1 MGTMQRGAGAGGGRR
16 GRCHDRARAARPA
29 SGGHRRS
36 LSRHVPREAPV
47 VARLLPA
54 GSCVGAPS
62 SRRSVGGGPE
72 LGSWSPPGAAPRSPR
87 RGSAAAEGSA
97 SASPE
102 TGFQSPFALRDL
114 GKAADGLGGFLGPR
128 WHLGDLSSSSL
139 KPSPRF
145 KSLAQCL
152 PVVERWWSLC
162 RQSTCRGH
170 CPWPPLPPWVLTSSS
185 GLTAA
190 GRCPRPPEASVCA
203 SCTSEAR
210 CSGPPPRSHP
220 PEGRLGGACGHPGLS
235 LPAAR
240 ELSSLGPSVSRQ
252 DVAWPSVSSA
262 TQPYRSLPAP
272 SPRFRFPACASRARA
287 PNTLLSP
294 QSLPQG
300 SCLKNQR
307 EKCQHE
313 GQNIQPGTRGSGKAR
328 DRVTLL
334 NPRVTLSTR
343 RVIGLD
349 RK

>member
-1 MGTMQRGAGAGGGRR
+1 MGTMQRGAGAGGGRW

-72 LGSWSPPGAAPRSPR
+72 LGSRSPPGAAPRSPR

-102 TGFQSPFALRDL
+102 TGFQSPFGLRDL

-170 CPWPPLPPWVLTSSS
+170 CPWPPLPLWVLTSSS

-190 GRCPRPPEASVCA
+190 GRCPCPPEASVCA
-203 SCTSEAR
+203 SCTLEAR
-210 CSGPPPRSHP
+210 CSGPPTPLPSPRGPTGGRVRTPWSLSP
-220 PEGRLGGACGHPGLS
+220 CSEGTELPRALS
-235 LPAAR
+235 LPARWSMAVSQLRHPALPVTAR
-240 ELSSLGPSVSRQ
+240 PFS
-252 DVAWPSVSSA
+252 
-262 TQPYRSLPAP
+262 TLPL
-272 SPRFRFPACASRARA
+272 PRLRFPGSR
-287 PNTLLSP
+287 PKYTP
-294 QSLPQG
+294 
-300 SCLKNQR
+300 
-307 EKCQHE
+307 
-313 GQNIQPGTRGSGKAR
+313 
-328 DRVTLL
+328 
-334 NPRVTLSTR
+334 
-343 RVIGLD
+343 
-349 RK
+349 